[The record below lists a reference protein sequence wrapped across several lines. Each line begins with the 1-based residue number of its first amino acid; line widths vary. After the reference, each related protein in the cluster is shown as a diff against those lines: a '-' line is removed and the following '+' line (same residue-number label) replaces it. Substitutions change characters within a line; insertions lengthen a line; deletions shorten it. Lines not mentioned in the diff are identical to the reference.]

1 MKAGGRLFSIVS
13 KVNATYKPT
22 LHHEEV
28 SLGGGGVVC
37 CAHRHH
43 CMSGALLGTNI
54 DVQSNQK
61 MHDLYATMHIFQ
73 MALPDAF
80 WAV

>member
-1 MKAGGRLFSIVS
+1 MYTINNILESCAS
-13 KVNATYKPT
+13 KDYHFQVLNERT
-22 LHHEEV
+22 
-28 SLGGGGVVC
+28 
-37 CAHRHH
+37 
-43 CMSGALLGTNI
+43 SGAALDMTHSI
-54 DVQSNQK
+54 SVQSNQK

>member
-1 MKAGGRLFSIVS
+1 MTAKKSEEGNWSI
-13 KVNATYKPT
+13 YKRRELT
-22 LHHEEV
+22 
-28 SLGGGGVVC
+28 
-37 CAHRHH
+37 
-43 CMSGALLGTNI
+43 LGT
-54 DVQSNQK
+54 VQSNQK